1 MALYAPSAP
10 SLGARVHA
18 VSLNL
23 FRFSHPGLRLSVLA
37 TALALSAC
45 GGEPASQEL
54 PAPTVEVIVAK
65 PESLQLDSSLPGRI
79 EPFRVAEV
87 RARVA
92 GIVLR
97 RTFEEGS
104 TVKAGQVL
112 FEIDPAPF
120 RASLSRAQAE
130 LAKAQSELDEARRVA
145 TRYEPLAKAKAI
157 SQQEYESA
165 TTRMRSAESARQ
177 AAAAAVESARLD
189 LKYATVTAPISGR
202 IGRALVTE
210 GALVGQGEATPLA
223 TIQQLDKVYAD
234 FQQPVHDV
242 LRLRDALSQGAL
254 TEGDGA
260 RKVKIQ
266 VEGTRHEREG
276 TLLFSDITVD
286 RSTSQVLLRGVFD
299 NPDDLLLPG
308 MFVRVVT
315 PQGTDDKAILVPQ
328 RAVQSDGQG
337 GQQVLIVD
345 QKNIV
350 QARAVRTGQMRGTRW
365 QIVEGLAAG
374 DRVVVAGANLAPAG
388 TQVRLKTATVA
399 SAPAAAASRG

>member
-1 MALYAPSAP
+1 M
-10 SLGARVHA
+10 
-18 VSLNL
+18 SLNFL
-23 FRFSHPGLRLSVLA
+23 RFYRPASRLSVLA
-37 TALALSAC
+37 IAIALAAC
-45 GGEPASQEL
+45 GAEPASQEM
-54 PAPTVEVIVAK
+54 PAPTVEVVVAQ
-65 PESLQLDSSLPGRI
+65 PEALQLNSSLPGRI

-145 TRYEPLAKAKAI
+145 TRYEPLAQAKAI
-157 SQQEYESA
+157 SQQEYDSA

-177 AAAAAVESARLD
+177 AAAAEVESARLD

-234 FQQPVHDV
+234 FQQPVNDV
-242 LRLRDALSQGAL
+242 LRLRDALSQGTL
-254 TEGDGA
+254 TEGNAA
-260 RKVKIQ
+260 RTVKIQ
-266 VEGTRHEREG
+266 VDGTRHEREG

-299 NPDDLLLPG
+299 NPDGLLLPG

-315 PQGTDDKAILVPQ
+315 PQGTDAKAILVPQ

-337 GQQVLIVD
+337 GQQVLVVD
-345 QKNIV
+345 QKNVV
-350 QARAVRTGQMRGTRW
+350 QARPVRTGQMRGARW

-374 DRVVVAGANLAPAG
+374 DRVVISGANLAPAG
-388 TQVRLKTATVA
+388 TAVEIKTSAA
-399 SAPAAAASRG
+399 APAQAPTASKG